1 MSAREPLTIPID
13 DALERL
19 ASFDAVI
26 DARSP
31 AEYAEDHL
39 PGAINLPVLDD
50 AQRAEVGTIDRQH
63 SAFEARRVG
72 AALVCRNIGAI
83 LDGALADKPREFS
96 PLVYCWRGGN
106 RSGALATVL
115 ARTGWRTSV
124 LEGGYR
130 AFRRRVLED
139 LTKLPVQFR
148 FIVVAGR
155 TGSGKSQILRM
166 AGALGAQVLDLE
178 ELAEHRGSVLGP
190 IPGSP
195 QPSQKAFESRI
206 WSALRS
212 MDPQRPVLV
221 ESESRKVGQR
231 HLPGELMAMMRGAP
245 CRVITIPIE
254 ARVALLRREYAHFVS
269 DPDSLIARLERLSD
283 LHSRQVLTSWVEF
296 VRSGAWDSLVESLL
310 TEHYDPAYDRSMK
323 RNFSA
328 LAAAPVIA
336 IAPLAPSPGESGT
349 LLDAA
354 LEGAAR
360 DLLATI

>member
-1 MSAREPLTIPID
+1 MSAREPLPITID

-19 ASFDAVI
+19 AAFDAVI

-31 AEYAEDHL
+31 GEYAEDHL

-50 AQRAEVGTIDRQH
+50 AQRAEVGTIDRER
-63 SAFEARRVG
+63 SAFEARQVG
-72 AALVCRNIGAI
+72 AALVCRNIAAI
-83 LDGALADKPREFS
+83 LAGPLAAKPREFS

-106 RSGALATVL
+106 RSAALATVL
-115 ARTGWRTSV
+115 ARIGWRTSV

-139 LTKLPVQFR
+139 LTSLPGQFR
-148 FIVVAGR
+148 FIVLAGR

-166 AGALGAQVLDLE
+166 AGSLGAQVLDLE

-195 QPSQKAFESRI
+195 QPSQKAFETRI
-206 WSALRS
+206 WAALRS
-212 MDPQRPVLV
+212 MDPQKPVLV

-231 HLPGELMAMMRGAP
+231 HLPGELMAMMRSAP

-254 ARVALLRREYAHFVS
+254 LRVALLRREYAHFVA
-269 DPDSLIARLERLSD
+269 DPDSLVARLERLSD
-283 LHSRQVLTSWVEF
+283 LHSRQVLASWVEF
-296 VRSGAWDSLVESLL
+296 ARGGDWDRLVAALL
-310 TEHYDPAYDRSMK
+310 IEHYDPAYDRSMK

-328 LAAAPVIA
+328 LEAAPIIA
-336 IAPLAPSPGESGT
+336 IAPLAPESVASGP

-354 LEGAAR
+354 LEQAAR
-360 DLLATI
+360 ELLATI